1 MQAGGVTIEFSDD
14 DPVPQLVAQAM
25 CRTSGADIPWAD
37 LSHRA
42 RKRRC
47 ERAKVWLNT
56 RAVECM
62 TPELLEQRDPEG
74 EIAGWLAMIASL
86 LADAAD

>member
-1 MQAGGVTIEFSDD
+1 MNIEFGDD
-14 DPVPQLVAQAM
+14 DPVPLLVAQAV
-25 CRTSGADIPWAD
+25 CHGQPNQPVWAE

-62 TPELLEQRDPEG
+62 TPELLEQRDPDG
-74 EIAGWLAMIASL
+74 EIAHWLKVIAGL
-86 LADAAD
+86 LAQVSD